1 MITLDESRV
10 ADLHI
15 KVSDLATHPGR
26 LLCLHVSD
34 GGEGGPAGGV
44 QGQAGHNLPDIL
56 LLLDAS
62 PGSLKSMHSSLQYCQ
77 KLSGHVGSGIG

>member
-1 MITLDESRV
+1 MPI
-10 ADLHI
+10 A
-15 KVSDLATHPGR
+15 KVSDLAAHPGR

-44 QGQAGHNLPDIL
+44 QGQAGQNLPDIL

-62 PGSLKSMHSSLQYCQ
+62 SGCLKSMHSTLLYCQ
-77 KLSGHVGSGIG
+77 KLFGPVGSGTEYASDPVSRVR